1 MKITWY
7 MIPVRYEVHQIELF
21 WDLRLFFCPFT
32 SITAQK
38 MKIKKKEKKPWDIII
53 LNKCTKNHDD
63 RLYCFWD
70 MAHERCNCYF
80 SFWAILFPFNPITA
94 QNQKKRKIT
103 LEISSLYTGATKIMI
118 MSSNVPEIWHVMDVT
133 VVNAIFCPFYHP
145 TLTAQKMKSS
155 KKWKKCL
162 KISSFY
168 TSVTKIMTI
177 CYAVPEIWCVTDVII
192 FHFSLF
198 FALLPL

>member
-1 MKITWY
+1 
-7 MIPVRYEVHQIELF
+7 
-21 WDLRLFFCPFT
+21 
-32 SITAQK
+32 
-38 MKIKKKEKKPWDIII
+38 
-53 LNKCTKNHDD
+53 
-63 RLYCFWD
+63 

-94 QNQKKRKIT
+94 QNIKIQKKRKIT

-155 KKWKKCL
+155 KK
-162 KISSFY
+162 
-168 TSVTKIMTI
+168 
-177 CYAVPEIWCVTDVII
+177 
-192 FHFSLF
+192 
-198 FALLPL
+198 